1 MRAVSGQADAQEH
14 FMTTSTTRR
23 YDLDWLRIIAFGLLI
38 FYHIGMFY
46 VTWDW
51 HVKSDHAGTAIEPL
65 MLLVNP
71 WRLDLLFFISGVATV
86 FLAQKLGTLRLAGSR
101 FTRLFWPLLFGILV
115 IVPPQSFYE
124 IVSQVHFTGSYLD
137 FYGKYLTGYS
147 GWCDTDGC
155 LTVPTWNHLWY
166 VAYLLV
172 YSLIFAA
179 LWPVLTRI
187 PLNWATRLPASVY
200 FAIPIGLYWFAQ
212 GVLQRQFEDTH
223 AFVGDWTVHTHS
235 FGFFLLG
242 ALAAR
247 FDRLFDIAARSRWVS
262 LALGLAAYGV
272 LSYLRML
279 FYSDRLPW
287 PFDVAWTIG
296 SLFESCQA
304 VFMMFALLG
313 FARRHLV
320 NADGPIRRTLTEAIF
335 PFYIVHQT
343 LIVIFAYN
351 LNLLHLPVAVEAT
364 ILIVATTV
372 GCWLSYLIVKA
383 ILPLRPLFG
392 LPLPKDKPAPV
403 SKA

>member
-1 MRAVSGQADAQEH
+1 
-14 FMTTSTTRR
+14 MTTPSTRR

-51 HVKSDHAGTAIEPL
+51 HVKSDHAGPAIEPL

-101 FTRLFWPLLFGILV
+101 FTRLFWPLLFGMLM
-115 IVPPQSFYE
+115 IVPPQSYYE
-124 IVSQVHFTGSYLD
+124 IVSDIQFADGYLD
-137 FYGKYLTGYS
+137 FYGKYVTGYK
-147 GWCDTDGC
+147 GWCDQNGC
-155 LTVPTWNHLWY
+155 LSVPTWNHLWY
-166 VAYLLV
+166 VVYLLV
-172 YSLIFAA
+172 YSLIFAV
-179 LWPVLTRI
+179 LWPLLKRI
-187 PLNWATRLPASVY
+187 PLNWATRLPAPIY

-212 GVLQRQFEDTH
+212 AVMQPQFEDTH
-223 AFVGDWTVHTHS
+223 ALVGDWTVHTHS

-247 FDRLFDIAARSRWVS
+247 FDRLFDIAAKSRWLS
-262 LALGLAAYGV
+262 LVIGLIAYG
-272 LSYLRML
+272 LLGWLRHL
-279 FYSDRLPW
+279 YYAKALPW
-287 PFDVAWTIG
+287 PLEIAWIIG
-296 SLFESCQA
+296 TFIESCQA

-313 FARRHLV
+313 FARRHLA
-320 NADGPIRRTLTEAIF
+320 NADGPLRRALTDAIF

-351 LNLLHLPVAVEAT
+351 LNLLHLPVALEAT
-364 ILIVATTV
+364 ILVMATAG
-372 GCWLSYLIVKA
+372 GCWLSYLIVRA
-383 ILPLRPLFG
+383 ISPLRPLFG
-392 LPLPKDKPAPV
+392 LPLSKDKSTSA